1 MFINNMDKYGIPI
14 NYNMYK
20 IADSKF
26 EIMID
31 IKEDLDHDILKK
43 KISIIFG
50 ISRLHEYYP
59 VGKRYGIW

>member
-31 IKEDLDHDILKK
+31 IKEDLDHDI
-43 KISIIFG
+43 
-50 ISRLHEYYP
+50 
-59 VGKRYGIW
+59 